1 MRNRRY
7 DSLIHDKDAAK
18 TRRIMN
24 AAIVAHSDAHAAA
37 AADGSM
43 DAAITEQAIAD
54 AAAHDANANDAAA
67 AYYETHV
74 SVAHYGDADAD
85 AAADGLMDAAITEQ
99 AIADA
104 AAHDVD
110 DAAAAAFYVTY
121 VADFVANDAAAANT
135 DSDIAA
141 AQDGDVYAH
150 TDAHEAADSADAA
163 AAAADA
169 AELEVIRAE
178 VRHHAVAMVMYFNA
192 FG

>member
-24 AAIVAHSDAHAAA
+24 EAIVAHSDAHAAA

-74 SVAHYGDADAD
+74 SVTDYGDTV
-85 AAADGLMDAAITEQ
+85 AAAASDGLMDAAITEQ
-99 AIADA
+99 AIAKADA
-104 AAHDVD
+104 NDT
-110 DAAAAAFYVTY
+110 AAAFYVTY
-121 VADFVANDAAAANT
+121 VANYDADAAIT
-135 DSDIAA
+135 DSDI
-141 AQDGDVYAH
+141 
-150 TDAHEAADSADAA
+150 DAA
-163 AAAADA
+163 K
-169 AELEVIRAE
+169 
-178 VRHHAVAMVMYFNA
+178 
-192 FG
+192 